1 MEFKPHERAAI
12 VASEAIAA
20 PPPPPPSSVVPDKGN
35 SSTTNLR
42 EAVKGYV
49 LGLKAPNND
58 GL

>member
-42 EAVKGYV
+42 EAVKGYA